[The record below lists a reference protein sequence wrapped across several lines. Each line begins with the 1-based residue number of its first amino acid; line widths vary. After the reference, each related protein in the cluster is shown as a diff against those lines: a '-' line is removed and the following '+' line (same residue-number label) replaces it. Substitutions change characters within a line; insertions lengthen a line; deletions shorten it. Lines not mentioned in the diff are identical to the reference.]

1 MEFQEV
7 VRKRRMV
14 RAFDSTPLP
23 RGVVERIIRNAQRG
37 PSSGYTQGFEFLIF
51 DGQEMTAKFWKHI
64 VSQERGNPAA
74 NAQVTSAPLIIVPLA
89 HSQAY
94 VRRYLEPDKSLV
106 GRKTAEDWPAPYWF
120 IDTAFSAMLVLLTA
134 VDSGLGAYYFSLGAT
149 NMEIPPFQTAFNIPK
164 EYYPIGAIAI
174 GYPLPDSRSPSPKA
188 RSTVQARGDAL
199 RQVVAIRFRILPRTY
214 PLRKSDSPYW

>member
-1 MEFQEV
+1 MEFQQV

-23 RGVVERIIRNAQRG
+23 RGVVERIVRNAQRG
-37 PSSGYTQGFEFLIF
+37 PSSGFTQGFEFLIF
-51 DGQEMTAKFWKHI
+51 DGPEMTAKFWQHI
-64 VSQERGNPAA
+64 ASQEKANPAA
-74 NAQVTSAPLIIVPLA
+74 NAQVISAPLIVVPLA

-94 VRRYLEPDKSLV
+94 VRRYLEPDKSRA

-120 IDTAFSAMLVLLTA
+120 IDTAFAAMIVLLTA

-149 NMEIPPFQTAFNIPK
+149 NIEIPPFQKAFDIPQ

-174 GYPLPDSRSPSPKA
+174 GYPLADSSSPSLKRGRRPKA
-188 RSTVQARGDAL
+188 EVMHFGR
-199 RQVVAIRFRILPRTY
+199 
-214 PLRKSDSPYW
+214 W

>member
-23 RGVVERIIRNAQRG
+23 RGVVERIVRNAQRG

-51 DGQEMTAKFWKHI
+51 DGPGMTAKFWQHI
-64 VSQERGNPAA
+64 ASQEKANPAA

-94 VRRYLEPDKSLV
+94 VRRYLEPDKLRA

-120 IDTAFSAMLVLLTA
+120 IDAAFAAMLVLLTA
-134 VDSGLGAYYFSLGAT
+134 VDTGLGAYYFSLGAT
-149 NMEIPPFQTAFNIPK
+149 NVEIPPFQTAFDIPQ

-174 GYPLPDSRSPSPKA
+174 GYPLPDSRSPSLKRGRRPKA
-188 RSTVQARGDAL
+188 EVMHFG
-199 RQVVAIRFRILPRTY
+199 
-214 PLRKSDSPYW
+214 KW